1 MEKSSKRVSRY
12 TVGIDLGTT
21 NCVLS
26 YIDSEEATAGLQ
38 VLAVPQLIA
47 AGEVA
52 TLPQLPSY
60 IYLPVGNGEG
70 NGLHALPWEK
80 EGKSHVVGEYARQM
94 GSVTPSRVI
103 SSAKSWLC
111 SSDVDPRSACLPVAA
126 ENPAEQL
133 SPVMA
138 TQMILEHLRDAWNYC
153 VAKGDKKLRLEN
165 QELII
170 TVPASFE
177 PLARDLTVAAATAA
191 GLAFT
196 LLEEPQAAFYAW
208 LADHEESWRRII
220 QPGDVVLVCDIG
232 GGTSDFSLIVADDS
246 EGELALQR
254 LAVGEHTLLGGDNMD
269 LTLAYAI
276 AAKLQKEKGLR
287 LTAHQIGGLVHA
299 CRQAKE
305 HFGGG
310 AVEPFPLTVLGRGTG
325 VVAGTISTTLS
336 RNEWAAMLLEGFF
349 PPCDI
354 TASLAGAAQSG
365 LRGVGLRYAAD
376 PAFTRHLANFLNR
389 HSFRDADGRPIL
401 PTLVLF
407 NGGVAKATAFRE
419 KLVTA
424 LASWRGAGAPAI
436 QELAQQD
443 SDMAVARG
451 AAWLGHVRRSGG
463 IRIKAGSARAFY
475 IGVEAPMPA
484 VPGFTPP
491 PEALCVVN
499 YGMEEGSEADIAAA
513 GLALVVGEPTQ
524 FRFYAST
531 TRQQDVIGERLS
543 DWQDGELTEL
553 PPLQATLP
561 NGDDGKKAGAMVPVR
576 LRAVLTDI
584 GTVQLWCDEL
594 KGKRSWKLE
603 VDLRQQDKKVS

>member
-1 MEKSSKRVSRY
+1 M
-12 TVGIDLGTT
+12 
-21 NCVLS
+21 S
-26 YIDSEEATAGLQ
+26 YLDSENMTKGLQ
-38 VLAVPQLIA
+38 VLAIPQLIA
-47 AGEVA
+47 SGEIA
-52 TLPQLPSY
+52 ALPQLPSY
-60 IYLPVGNGEG
+60 IYLVAGSNGSQAL
-70 NGLHALPWEK
+70 NALPWEREAK
-80 EGKSHVVGEYARQM
+80 GHLVGEYARLM
-94 GSVTPSRVI
+94 GSVAPARVI

-111 SSDVDPRSACLPVAA
+111 SASHDPRSACLPVSA
-126 ENPAEQL
+126 ENPTGQL

-138 TQMILEHLRDAWNYC
+138 TQLLLEHLRDAWNHSI
-153 VAKGDKKLRLEN
+153 AASDKRLCLEQ

-177 PLARDLTVAAATAA
+177 PLARDLTVEAATAA
-191 GLAFT
+191 GLTFT

-208 LADHEESWRRII
+208 LADHEDSWRKVIK
-220 QPGDVVLVCDIG
+220 PGDVVLVCDIG
-232 GGTSDFSLIVADDS
+232 GGTSDFSLIEADDS
-246 EGELALQR
+246 DGELTLQR

-269 LTLAYAI
+269 LSLAYAI

-287 LTAHQIGGLVHA
+287 LTAHQISGLVHA

-305 HFGGG
+305 HFGNG
-310 AVEPFPLTVLGRGTG
+310 AQEPFPLTVLGRGSG
-325 VVAGTISTTLS
+325 VIAGTISTTLS
-336 RNEWAAMLLEGFF
+336 RQEWEGMLLAGFF

-354 TASLAGAAQSG
+354 DAGLAGGNQSG
-365 LRGVGLRYAAD
+365 LRSIGLRYAAD
-376 PAFTRHLANFLNR
+376 PAFTRHLATFLNL
-389 HSFRDADGRPIL
+389 HSVRDAEGRPIL

-407 NGGVAKATAFRE
+407 NGGVAKAPVFRAT
-419 KLVTA
+419 LLTA
-424 LASWRGAGAPAI
+424 LAGWRGAGAAEI
-436 QELAQQD
+436 QELAQKD

-499 YGMEEGSEADIAAA
+499 YGMEEGSEADVAAA

-531 TRQQDVIGERLS
+531 TRQEDAVGERLS
-543 DWQDGELTEL
+543 DWEDGELTDL
-553 PPLQATLP
+553 PSLQATLP
-561 NGDDGKKAGAMVPVR
+561 SDDDGKKAGVMVPVR

-594 KGKRSWKLE
+594 QGTRSWKLE
-603 VDLRQQDKKVS
+603 VDLRQPNEKAS